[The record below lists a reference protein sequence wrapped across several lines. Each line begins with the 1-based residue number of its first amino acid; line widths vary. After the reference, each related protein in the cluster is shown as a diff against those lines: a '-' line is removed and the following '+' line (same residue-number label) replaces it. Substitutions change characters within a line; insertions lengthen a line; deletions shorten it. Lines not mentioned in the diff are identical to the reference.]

1 MKFIIRADASR
12 EIGSGH
18 IMRCLTVADQLKKSG
33 HDVQFFM
40 LPLQGNLINYVQ
52 QCGYNTITMWQM
64 TDVIIVDHYQIDA
77 SVEQKLYAYAKK
89 IVVIDDLAN
98 RRHICDVLIDQN
110 IIEDYAYRYDALVP
124 KTCVKLLGPQYLIMR
139 DEFVEARQHRRKRNN
154 NVKQLLVFMGGTDP
168 THETMKVLEALE
180 KFTFE
185 KVHVVCGNGNE
196 QKSEIQLICE
206 QQGYCYHQQIDYM
219 AKLMN
224 EVDFSIGAGGG
235 TTWER
240 CYVGLPSSSTIVADN
255 QTETTYFTEKLGA
268 VINLGWHEQVTSETY
283 KGLLAFI
290 QEHPEKLSMLSKQ
303 GLQLTESNGI
313 SNPWIKELLE
323 MNT

>member
-1 MKFIIRADASR
+1 MKFIIRADAST

-18 IMRCLTVADQLKKSG
+18 IMRCLTIADQLQKRG

-64 TDVIIVDHYQIDA
+64 ADVIIVDHYQIDA
-77 SVEQKLYAYAKK
+77 AVEQKLYAYANK

-98 RRHICDVLIDQN
+98 RQHICDVLLDQN
-110 IIEDYAYRYDALVP
+110 STENYEYRYDTLVP
-124 KTCVKLLGPQYLIMR
+124 KTCVKLLGPKYLIMR
-139 DEFVEARQHRRKRNN
+139 DEFIEARQNRQNRNDK
-154 NVKQLLVFMGGTDP
+154 VKKLLVFMGGTDP

-185 KVHVVCGNGNE
+185 KVHVVCGNRNE
-196 QKSEIQLICE
+196 QKSAIQLICE
-206 QQGYCYHQQIDYM
+206 QREYYYHQQIDYM

-255 QTETTYFTEKLGA
+255 QTEGTEHLGNLGV
-268 VINLGWHEQVTSETY
+268 VINLGWHEQVTSEIY
-283 KGLLAFI
+283 ENLLTFI
-290 QEHPEKLSMLSKQ
+290 QQHPEKLSMISNR
-303 GLQLTESNGI
+303 GLQLTESSGMP
-313 SNPWIKELLE
+313 NPWIKELLE

>member
-1 MKFIIRADASR
+1 MKFIIRADAST

-18 IMRCLTVADQLKKSG
+18 IMRCLTIADQLKKSG

-98 RRHICDVLIDQN
+98 RQHICDVLLDQN
-110 IIEDYAYRYDALVP
+110 SIENYEYRYDTLVP
-124 KTCVKLLGPQYLIMR
+124 KTCVKLLGPKYLIMR
-139 DEFVEARQHRRKRNN
+139 DEFIEARQNRQNRNGK
-154 NVKQLLVFMGGTDP
+154 VKKLLVFMGGTDP